1 MSGLCRLALFLALA
15 AAAIAIPT
23 LNLPTEEPPHVA
35 AALEDTLHAEFVAWK
50 SKVRACQ
57 RGTNLPELM
66 GRRPRAGSGATAAVH
81 HGHECVRKFPCTAC
95 APLGSVRVSRASG
108 QIFPCVRKACNK
120 TSVSGRGPRRRGALR
135 CLVLE
140 LFGGFHR

>member
-66 GRRPRAGSGATAAVH
+66 GRRPRAGRAAPQRRCTTGMNAFVNVPVPRAH
-81 HGHECVRKFPCTAC
+81 HSVPCA
-95 APLGSVRVSRASG
+95 
-108 QIFPCVRKACNK
+108 
-120 TSVSGRGPRRRGALR
+120 
-135 CLVLE
+135 
-140 LFGGFHR
+140 